1 MASDRTFTPKV
12 MKWGERVAM
21 PPEVAAKTAAE
32 NAVTLLVYSLPQ
44 AAIATNLCEKTL
56 RNLITAGELRACFVG
71 NRILIPRA
79 SLEEMLSRRRV
90 STSKPKRARK
100 AATK

>member
-1 MASDRTFTPKV
+1 MS
-12 MKWGERVAM
+12 
-21 PPEVAAKTAAE
+21 PEAAAKTAAE
-32 NAVTLLVYSLPQ
+32 NAITLLVYTLPQ
-44 AAIATNLCEKTL
+44 AASATSLCERTL

-71 NRILIPRA
+71 NRILIPRQ

-90 STSKPKRARK
+90 STTKPKRARK